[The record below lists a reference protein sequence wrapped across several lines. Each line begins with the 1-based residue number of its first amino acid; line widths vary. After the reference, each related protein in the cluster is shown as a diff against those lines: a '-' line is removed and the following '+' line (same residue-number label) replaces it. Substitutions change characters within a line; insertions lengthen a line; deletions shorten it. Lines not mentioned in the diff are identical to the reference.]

1 MECSFWEFVLKS
13 GCTDIPHLQAL
24 ALESIL
30 ALAIA
35 MCIYIKQ
42 SRDKNKRKRHAIS
55 EIAFQLIVL
64 DKQRY
69 ELDVLVNQFFNYDT
83 NVLEKIVE
91 PDQHTMNLKSK
102 EQIVR
107 QIDENKIIL
116 KEKVSDF
123 KTCLLL
129 FSQDLPSEDVSS
141 LYALANQILASY
153 VLEKKSR
160 SEVLT
165 RLKANEISGVILL
178 KFLGNI
184 NKKAVESGIER
195 YNDIQNKIKDAE
207 SHFVDKKSK

>member
-107 QIDENKIIL
+107 QIDENKIVL

>member
-1 MECSFWEFVLKS
+1 M
-13 GCTDIPHLQAL
+13 
-24 ALESIL
+24 
-30 ALAIA
+30 
-35 MCIYIKQ
+35 
-42 SRDKNKRKRHAIS
+42 
-55 EIAFQLIVL
+55 
-64 DKQRY
+64 
-69 ELDVLVNQFFNYDT
+69 
-83 NVLEKIVE
+83 
-91 PDQHTMNLKSK
+91 
-102 EQIVR
+102 
-107 QIDENKIIL
+107 
-116 KEKVSDF
+116 
-123 KTCLLL
+123 LL